1 MTLYAI
7 PASSIVS
14 KLNTMSY
21 NSART
26 IRTITVAVFHSIY
39 SQSVCEPARG
49 AEDNAC
55 GQYWSVL
62 LLLCFNTIFTKIEL
76 NKHTYRGLIILT
88 AYIT

>member
-21 NSART
+21 NSACT
-26 IRTITVAVFHSIY
+26 IRTSTVAVFHSIY

-55 GQYWSVL
+55 GQYCMS
-62 LLLCFNTIFTKIEL
+62 
-76 NKHTYRGLIILT
+76 LII
-88 AYIT
+88 Y